1 MNTVTGKKVG
11 LAASLA
17 LCLTAVGASGQ
28 RIMVIGSGA
37 VGYRYD
43 VAGTGAMISAV
54 DGDPQVKDE
63 LMEGLDKLGANA
75 KERNEVN
82 LDKNMMA
89 LAGGRKGGRY
99 AGLSDKMDFIVVRN
113 YEFSGRG
120 MYSKNDLDTLRHR
133 LDGNGW
139 SHLVRNES
147 DGESNDIVV
156 RTDGEG
162 LIRDMV
168 ILNVE
173 AKELNIVHL
182 RGHFKMEDVNGAMGS
197 MMGMSGS
204 INGMANGIT
213 HSASHSSRSSSS
225 SSTSSSSNGP
235 TAPPPSTPPEP
246 PASPSRR

>member
-1 MNTVTGKKVG
+1 M
-11 LAASLA
+11 
-17 LCLTAVGASGQ
+17 
-28 RIMVIGSGA
+28 
-37 VGYRYD
+37 
-43 VAGTGAMISAV
+43 
-54 DGDPQVKDE
+54 
-63 LMEGLDKLGANA
+63 
-75 KERNEVN
+75 N
-82 LDKNMMA
+82 LDKAMMA

-99 AGLSDKMDFIVVRN
+99 AGLADKMDFIVVRN
-113 YEFSGRG
+113 YEFASRG
-120 MYSKNDLDTLRHR
+120 MYSKSDLDTLRHR

-156 RTDGEG
+156 RTDGDG

-213 HSASHSSRSSSS
+213 HSAAHTSAHYSSS
-225 SSTSSSSNGP
+225 SSTSP
-235 TAPPPSTPPEP
+235 TSAPASPAPPEP
-246 PASPSRR
+246 PAAVPPRR

>member
-1 MNTVTGKKVG
+1 MNTATVMKVG

-17 LCLTAVGASGQ
+17 LCFAAAGAQ
-28 RIMVIGSGA
+28 RISVIGSGGA
-37 VGYRYD
+37 GYRYEL
-43 VAGTGAMISAV
+43 ASNGTMLSMV

-63 LMEGLDKLGANA
+63 LMEGLDKLGNNA

-82 LDKNMMA
+82 LDKTMMA

-113 YEFSGRG
+113 YEFASKG
-120 MYSKNDLDTLRHR
+120 MYSKSDLDTLRRR

-156 RTDGEG
+156 RTDGDG

-204 INGMANGIT
+204 INGMANGISR
-213 HSASHSSRSSSS
+213 SASRSGSRSSTTTT
-225 SSTSSSSNGP
+225 STSSTVTIS
-235 TAPPPSTPPEP
+235 
-246 PASPSRR
+246 PASPEQPTPPQPPRR

>member
-1 MNTVTGKKVG
+1 
-11 LAASLA
+11 
-17 LCLTAVGASGQ
+17 
-28 RIMVIGSGA
+28 
-37 VGYRYD
+37 
-43 VAGTGAMISAV
+43 MISSV

-63 LMEGLDKLGANA
+63 LMDGLDKLGANA

-113 YEFSGRG
+113 YEFAGRG
-120 MYSKNDLDTLRHR
+120 MYSKSDLDTLRHR

-213 HSASHSSRSSSS
+213 RSATRSVTHYS
-225 SSTSSSSNGP
+225 SSTSSSGAA
-235 TAPPPSTPPEP
+235 APAPAPSAPPEP
-246 PASPSRR
+246 PAAPARR

>member
-1 MNTVTGKKVG
+1 MNTATGKKAG
-11 LAASLA
+11 LAALLA
-17 LCLTAVGASGQ
+17 LCFAAAGAGAQ
-28 RIMVIGSGA
+28 QIMVLGSGST
-37 VGYRYD
+37 GYRYEL
-43 VAGTGAMISAV
+43 ASSGAMLSMV

-63 LMEGLDKLGANA
+63 LMDGLDKLGANA

-113 YEFSGRG
+113 YEFAGRG
-120 MYSKNDLDTLRHR
+120 MYSKSDLETLRHR

-147 DGESNDIVV
+147 YGETNDIVV

-182 RGHFKMEDVNGAMGS
+182 RGHFRWKTC
-197 MMGMSGS
+197 
-204 INGMANGIT
+204 MA
-213 HSASHSSRSSSS
+213 
-225 SSTSSSSNGP
+225 P
-235 TAPPPSTPPEP
+235 WAP
-246 PASPSRR
+246 

>member
-1 MNTVTGKKVG
+1 MKMSMGKA
-11 LAASLA
+11 AASLA
-17 LCLTAVGASGQ
+17 FCFAAVIASAQTAQVSMSNDHRAT
-28 RIMVIGSGA
+28 
-37 VGYRYD
+37 YRYMVLPD
-43 VAGTGAMISAV
+43 GAAGTG
-54 DGDPQVKDE
+54 GDPQVKDE
-63 LMEGLDKLGANA
+63 LMDGLDKLGANA

-99 AGLSDKMDFIVVRN
+99 AGLADKMDFIVVRN
-113 YEFSGRG
+113 YEFAGRG
-120 MYSKNDLDTLRHR
+120 MYSKADLDTLRHK

-156 RTDGEG
+156 RTDGDG

-168 ILNVE
+168 ILSVE

-182 RGHFKMEDVNGAMGS
+182 RGHFKMDDVNGAMGS

-204 INGMANGIT
+204 INGMASGIA
-213 HSASHSSRSSSS
+213 HSAAHSSSS
-225 SSTSSSSNGP
+225 SSSSGAP
-235 TAPPPSTPPEP
+235 QAPPAPPEA
-246 PASPSRR
+246 PASAHR